1 MYLYINKKLS
11 VYKKIYI
18 FIFFLK
24 MYIFVVYIKSL
35 KIYVFWNTDINMR
48 DKKLKN
54 LCLVKNEKPPDFN

>member
-11 VYKKIYI
+11 VYKKKYI